1 MKFIK
6 KILALIFVIALGE
19 IIPYGFAKYIT
30 DYFGKYT
37 LQTEPAGYF
46 ILALIHRG
54 VQFILVLILIKL
66 LFRDKLSILGF
77 NYKNKS
83 LSCKIIAYVLIIW
96 PLIIA
101 AFFLLSGAFVNGF
114 SVYIHNLYPSDSGW
128 MIAKLGRDILLLDAF
143 AEEIL
148 YRLFVIS
155 YLERYWTGS
164 IRIGK
169 WAISHATILSVPI
182 FVLAHISLNIYP
194 FEVIG
199 YDPVQLLLTAFTG
212 LIFGLAFE
220 KSRSLLAP
228 IVIHGYTNLI
238 ITIAGYLT
246 VFITS

>member
-1 MKFIK
+1 MKYCK
-6 KILALIFVIALGE
+6 RILALIFVIALGE
-19 IIPYGFAKYIT
+19 IIPYGFVKYIT
-30 DYFGKYT
+30 DYFGRYV
-37 LQTEPAGYF
+37 LQTEPTGYF

-66 LFRDKLSILGF
+66 LFRDKLSNLGF
-77 NYKNKS
+77 NLKNKS
-83 LSCKIIAYVLIIW
+83 LSRKIIAYVFIIW

-101 AFFLLSGAFVNGF
+101 AFFLFSGAFANGF
-114 SVYIHNLYPSDSGW
+114 SEYIHTLYPSGSGW
-128 MIAKLGRDILLLDAF
+128 MMTKLGRDILLLDAF

-155 YLERYWTGS
+155 YLGRYWTGS

-169 WAISHATILSVPI
+169 WTISHATLLSVPI

-194 FEVIG
+194 FEVLG
-199 YDPVQLLLTAFTG
+199 YDPMQLLLTAFTG
-212 LIFGLAFE
+212 LIFGLVYE
-220 KSRSLLAP
+220 KTRSLLAP